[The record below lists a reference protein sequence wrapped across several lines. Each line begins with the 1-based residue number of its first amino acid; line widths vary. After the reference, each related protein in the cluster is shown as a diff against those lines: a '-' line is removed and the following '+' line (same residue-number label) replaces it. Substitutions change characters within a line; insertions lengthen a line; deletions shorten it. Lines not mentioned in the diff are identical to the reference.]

1 MLIINAYK
9 DLLNFLINLLMPLTN
24 HIDKTILASIVIVII
39 ISLIPKIDYFTDKLS
54 KFFMIISG
62 LSLITLTLLV
72 SYDVIMRKL
81 FSGGSIALQELEW
94 HMYDIIF
101 LFGIAYTLSKDKHVR
116 VDIFYD
122 KFPFKMKKIINLISL
137 IVFIIPLSTLIIIEV
152 IPFVQMSI
160 AQNECSGNP
169 GGLPYRWII
178 KSSIFWA
185 FLIVLLQSSGEIR
198 KNFYMLIKG
207 EK

>member
-1 MLIINAYK
+1 MIELYAK
-9 DLLNFLINLLMPLTN
+9 FLDFLINLLNPLTY
-24 HIDKTILASIVIVII
+24 HIDKAIFFAVVIAIVLA
-39 ISLIPKIDYFTDKLS
+39 LIPKIDFFADKLS

-62 LSLITLTLLV
+62 ISLILLTLLV

-94 HMYDIIF
+94 HLYDIVF

-122 KFPFKMKKIINLISL
+122 KFPFRLKKSINLIAL
-137 IVFIIPLSTLIIIEV
+137 IFFVIPLSTLIIIEA
-152 IPFVQMSI
+152 IPFVQMSLS
-160 AQNECSGNP
+160 QNESSPNP

-178 KSSIFWA
+178 KSAMIWA
-185 FLIVLLQSSGEIR
+185 FFAVFVQAIGEIR
-198 KNFYMLIKG
+198 KNTYMLLKG

>member
-1 MLIINAYK
+1 MVELYGK
-9 DLLNFLINLLMPLTN
+9 FLNFLINLTAPLMN
-24 HIDKTILASIVIVII
+24 NMDKTIFFAVLIAII
-39 ISLIPKIDYFTDKLS
+39 LSLIPKIDFVSDKIS

-62 LSLITLTLLV
+62 ISLIVLTLLV
-72 SYDVIMRKL
+72 SYDVITRKL

-94 HMYDIIF
+94 HLYDIVF

-122 KFPFKMKKIINLISL
+122 KFPFKVKKTINLFAL
-137 IVFIIPLSTLIIIEV
+137 IFFVIPLSTLIILEA
-152 IPFVQMSI
+152 IPFVQMSL
-160 AQNECSGNP
+160 AQNESSGDP

-178 KSSIFWA
+178 KSAMIWA
-185 FLIVLLQSSGEIR
+185 FLAVFIQAVGEIR
-198 KNFYMLIKG
+198 KNFYMLLKG